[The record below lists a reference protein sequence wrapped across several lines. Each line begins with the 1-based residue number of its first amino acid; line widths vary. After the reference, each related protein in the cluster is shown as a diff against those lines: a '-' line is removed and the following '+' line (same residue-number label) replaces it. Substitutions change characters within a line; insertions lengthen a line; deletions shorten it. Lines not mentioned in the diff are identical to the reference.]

1 MDLTL
6 DQAAALLGKTARQ
19 VHYMIHQGKLPAR
32 KDGKRWVIADTD
44 LPRSEGQTA
53 AAARRE
59 RALEDAVDDALAATP
74 HQRRRFS
81 ICDLR
86 AFKVGQP
93 IFAAACERLGADHPA
108 SRALHLT
115 LQHLGRGCHRFA
127 HADKAAAYRDAR
139 ESASL
144 AAVELALAATD
155 PAERLLGDVEQEL
168 MPALIG
174 LIRRSERRERA

>member
-19 VHYMIHQGKLPAR
+19 IHYMIHQGKLAAR
-32 KDGKRWVIADTD
+32 KDGKRWLIADAD
-44 LPRSEGQTA
+44 LPRSPGQAA

-59 RALEDAVDDALAATP
+59 LALDAAVDEALATTP
-74 HQRRRFS
+74 HLRRRFS

-93 IFAAACERLGADHPA
+93 LYAAACQRLGAEHPA
-108 SRALHLT
+108 SRALRLA
-115 LQHLGRGCHRFA
+115 LEHLGRGCHRFA

-139 ESASL
+139 EAASL
-144 AAVELALAATD
+144 AAVELALATSE
-155 PAERLLGDVEQEL
+155 PTRRLLADVEQEL